1 MEVDMRARRISFLVW
16 LIVLVALAGAAWW
29 TAAWMLRGPISGSGG
44 LYFPARQELDL
55 PQFFQEDLRWGGQPL
70 GPTENT
76 LGAEGCAVSSAAMA
90 LASYG
95 MDVDPGRLN
104 QFLTA
109 LPGGYT
115 PQGWIYWEKAAE
127 FDPRFTQALLPHY
140 EDLPSHFL
148 IDQNL
153 IKGNPVI
160 ARLRYPNGVTHFVVI
175 CGKDGYDYL
184 IRDPGRGGSKGV
196 YPLREFGSPI
206 EAIRFYGQP

>member
-1 MEVDMRARRISFLVW
+1 MRARRISFLVW